1 MTLSRAWH
9 GALALVATANLL
21 LQLVLTATAS
31 DDTLGVRLVRLVS
44 FFTVQSNVL
53 VIVAAATLALD
64 PVRDGR
70 WWRVLRLDA
79 LVCITVTGAVYLVV
93 LRPLVEHDGWASTLT
108 DSVFHY
114 VVPAATLVGWLAF
127 GPRLRIDGRA
137 VAASLGFPLLWLAYT
152 LARGAVVHEYPY
164 PFVDVDELGYGQV
177 LLNCVG
183 VAVLFIALALG
194 AWGLERVLPR
204 RADAASVASAP

>member
-9 GALALVATANLL
+9 AALALVATANLL
-21 LQLVLTATAS
+21 LQLALTATAT
-31 DDTLGVRLVRLVS
+31 DDTLGVRLVRLLS

-53 VIVAAATLALD
+53 VIIAAATLAVD
-64 PVRDGR
+64 PLRDGR

-79 LVCITVTGAVYLVV
+79 LVCIVVTGAVYLVV
-93 LRPLVEHDGWASTLT
+93 LRPIVHNEGWSVVT

-127 GPRLRIDGRA
+127 GPRPRVDGRT

-152 LARGAVVHEYPY
+152 LVRGALVHEYPY
-164 PFVDVDELGYGQV
+164 PFVDVDALGYGQV
-177 LLNCVG
+177 LLNCLG
-183 VAVLFIALALG
+183 VAVLFTGLAVA
-194 AWGLERVLPR
+194 AWGLERRLPR
-204 RADAASVASAP
+204 QADAASEPVAP